1 MHYALSPW
9 PKAVFTNS
17 SLYLIFLE
25 KRRYAV
31 TAFCPDYLLLYFV
44 NLFQTKK
51 KRSRRDK
58 NVMLRVKHLLFQ
70 LFVFNY
76 ITCSMLN
83 INDTSGNILS

>member
-51 KRSRRDK
+51 KEVVGTK
-58 NVMLRVKHLLFQ
+58 TLCYV
-70 LFVFNY
+70 
-76 ITCSMLN
+76 LN
-83 INDTSGNILS
+83 IYYFNSSCLIILLVLC